1 MTLEKINDSYKTI
14 LNPSEGLVYKEK
26 GSKFFGYAFPFSNE
40 EDVKMYLLMLKKQ
53 HHTARHW
60 CYAWKIGIEDPQYR
74 VNDDGEPHNSA
85 GQPIYGQ
92 ILSFDL
98 TNILVVVVRYFG
110 GTKLGVG
117 GLISAYKVAAQ
128 LALDNAVV
136 IEKYLEVNFTI
147 LVDYQNLNKLMRF
160 IKEHQIDI
168 LSQKMEMNCEIKFAI
183 RKNEFEKYEQLIA
196 ELHYLK
202 EFHFS

>member
-1 MTLEKINDSYKTI
+1 MEIQNDSYKTI

-26 GSKFFGYAFPFSNE
+26 GSKFLGFTFPISDE
-40 EDVKMYLLMLKKQ
+40 EDVKSHILKLKKQ

-60 CYAWKIGIEDPQYR
+60 CFAWQMGVENMQFR

-92 ILSFDL
+92 IQSFKV

-117 GLISAYKVAAQ
+117 GLITAYKTAAQ
-128 LALDNAVV
+128 LALEAAEIVEKN
-136 IEKYLEVNFTI
+136 IEINFN
-147 LVDYQNLNKLMRF
+147 LVVDYPNLHKIMRF
-160 IKEHQIDI
+160 IKEHQLII
-168 LSQKMEMNCEIKFAI
+168 SHQKMEIDIEIQLVI
-183 RKNEFEKYEQLIA
+183 RKAAFEKYDALIA
-196 ELHYLK
+196 DLHYLK
-202 EFHFS
+202 KISFT